1 MHKIERAIA
10 VHDAWVADGRPG
22 TLAELCAAHPDLAD
36 HLSALAADPDELDR
50 AIADEEPVGKTLGDF
65 RLVSEL
71 GRGGMGVVYLARQV
85 SLDREVAVKVLPH
98 HLTLQASTVA
108 RFRREANLAARLEHP
123 GIVAIHAVGRDGDVH
138 WFAMERIVGARLAR
152 VDRRTGQRRTV
163 RQCAEIAAAVADAL
177 AHAHAHGVLHRDVK
191 PSNVLMR
198 DDGQPVLTDFGLAR
212 DLGTDR
218 ITRTGNYAGTPV
230 YSAPEQIAGRSD
242 VDARADVWS
251 LGATLY
257 ELLTERLPFDADS
270 ELAVLEKI
278 RSEEPVDPLRL
289 VPDLALDLAA
299 IVLKALEKD
308 PARRYQSAAE
318 LRDDLRAFL
327 EYRPVTARRASR
339 AVRVGRWLQ
348 RHPGWRAALVVAGGA
363 LLAMPWLMS
372 AAVADERDRAV
383 AAEQSARLQAYAANV
398 LAAHNALAAGDS
410 GQAAQRLAA
419 CPEDLRGF
427 EWTFVASSM
436 DRSLWTAR
444 LGPAAI
450 ESVAMSP
457 DAKWL
462 AAGDAAGEVALLA
475 AGEAQPRWRRRVA
488 NADAVVRVAI
498 DDGARWVVAAT
509 SAGAARSFDL
519 ATGQC
524 LGELGPVGGVEAA
537 AISPDG
543 ALVTR
548 SDGGGRY
555 RIAEAPL
562 LADERFVTLAI
573 GSDHPRERFVSDGEA
588 MLGSVQGGALAR
600 WNLRTGARE
609 AAWSTRV
616 ITAFLCSDRALR
628 QGLGY
633 SSQIGFAWW
642 RAGEPEGARLHPER
656 RVPTCLAVAPDG
668 TQFAAGCQ
676 TGEALVYAT
685 TGTPRLARILLG
697 HRAAVRS
704 ITAGPDGWLAT
715 GAADGSVKLWNTL
728 LDAGAGEIAGTGFG
742 PSLSVDGEGHPID
755 ILGDAFFVGAQNG
768 VVRRIDRRTGAVA
781 WQQQLSHWINGL
793 AVVGDGAAIACQY
806 HQVVQFLSTADGALL
821 GPPMNLPEIGYARRF
836 VASPDRRRIAILDT
850 AGAVGVFDALE
861 RRLLAH
867 RPVVTLAPRGPH
879 GALAWTPDGAQL
891 VVGSDDG
898 TVRVLAADTLAQVA
912 EHDVGALVGSL
923 AVDGDALVVATWDR
937 DAKVGALKRLR
948 RDDGTAIAER
958 EVTALVVA
966 IAMLPGRCALARWD
980 GRLALHRSD
989 DLAPMLELPQPA
1001 RSLWN
1006 VQAAP
1011 DGDWL
1016 ALQCYGGEPRMVVA
1030 RTDVPALAD
1039 CGKQAAMTLARNLAA
1054 EAIDTTGWAPQA
1066 RAALLQRQD
1075 LAPAVRDA
1083 AIAALPPTSD
1093 WRLLL
1098 VALHYGV
1105 TLDASFG
1112 QQQRLRAILPCLRE
1126 AVAWTSDTIR
1136 DNRRLHLALVAVRL
1150 GEIAE
1155 AEATVATVDVARLG
1169 TGWETMLLRFLRA
1182 RFALARGDRAT
1193 SATELAAL
1201 RAAVARHDEWT
1212 FGPDLVREV
1221 ETLLA
1226 Q

>member
-22 TLAELCAAHPDLAD
+22 TLAALCAAHPDLAE
-36 HLSALAADPDELDR
+36 HLTALASDPDELDR

-65 RLVSEL
+65 RLVGEL

-152 VDRRTGQRRTV
+152 VDRRTGERRTV

-191 PSNVLMR
+191 PSNILMR

-230 YSAPEQIAGRSD
+230 YSAPEQIAGRND

-257 ELLTERLPFDADS
+257 ELLTDRLPFDADS

-289 VPDLALDLAA
+289 VPDLAPDLAA

-308 PARRYQSAAE
+308 PARRYQTAAE

-372 AAVADERDRAV
+372 AAVAGERDRAV

-444 LGPAAI
+444 LGAAAI

-488 NADAVVRVAI
+488 DAAVTRVAI
-498 DDGARWVVAAT
+498 DDGARWVLAAT
-509 SAGAARSFDL
+509 GAGAARAFDL

-524 LGELGPVGGVEAA
+524 LGELGPLGGEESA

-543 ALVTR
+543 TQVTR
-548 SDGGGRY
+548 SEGGGRY
-555 RIAEAPL
+555 RIADAPL
-562 LADERFVTLAI
+562 LANERIVTLDLA
-573 GSDHPRERFVSDGEA
+573 SDHPRERFASDGEA
-588 MLGSVQGGALAR
+588 MVGGVQGGAMAR
-600 WNLRTGARE
+600 WNLRTGKRE
-609 AAWSTRV
+609 AAWSTDV
-616 ITAFLCSDRALR
+616 ITAYLCADRGLR
-628 QGLGY
+628 HVLSY
-633 SSQIGFAWW
+633 SSLIGFAWW
-642 RAGEPEGARLHPER
+642 RAGEQDGLRLHPER
-656 RVPTCLAVAPDG
+656 RVPTCLAIAPDG

-685 TGTPRLARILLG
+685 SGTPRLARILLG
-697 HRAAVRS
+697 HRATVRS
-704 ITAGPDGWLAT
+704 IAAGPNGWLAT
-715 GAADGSVKLWNTL
+715 GAADGTVKLWNTL
-728 LDAGAGEIAGTGFG
+728 LDAGAGEITGTGFG

-755 ILGDAFFVGAQNG
+755 LLGDAFFVGAQNG

-781 WQQQLSHWINGL
+781 WQQQLGHWVNGL
-793 AVVGDGAAIACQY
+793 AIVGDGAAIACQY
-806 HQVVQFLSTADGALL
+806 HQVVQFLSTTDGALL
-821 GPPMNLPEIGYARRF
+821 GPPMEVPEIGYARRF
-836 VASPDRRRIAILDT
+836 VASPDRRRIAILDSY
-850 AGAVGVFDALE
+850 GKVGVIDPVA

-867 RPVVTLAPRGPH
+867 RQVAKIVPRGPH
-879 GALAWTPDGAQL
+879 GGLAWTPDGAQL

-898 TVRVLAADTLAQVA
+898 RVHVLAADTLATVA
-912 EHDVGALVGSL
+912 EHEVGALVGAL
-923 AVDGDALVVATWDR
+923 AVDGDALIVATWDR
-937 DAKVGALKRLR
+937 ESKTGALKRLR
-948 RDDGTAIAER
+948 RSDGGTLAEGD
-958 EVTALVVA
+958 VTALVVA

-989 DLAPMLELPQPA
+989 DLAAMLELPQPA
-1001 RSLWN
+1001 RGLWN

-1011 DGDWL
+1011 SGDWL
-1016 ALQCYGGEPRMVVA
+1016 ALQCYGGDPRMLVA
-1030 RTDVPALAD
+1030 RTDAPALAD
-1039 CGKQAAMTLARNLAA
+1039 CGTQAAMTLARNLAA
-1054 EAIDTTGWAPQA
+1054 EAIDLTGWAPQA
-1066 RAALLQRQD
+1066 RAALLARQD

-1093 WRLLL
+1093 WRLVLA
-1098 VALHYGV
+1098 ALQHGV

-1112 QQQRLRAILPCLRE
+1112 QRERLRAMLPCLRE
-1126 AVAWTSDTIR
+1126 AVAWTSETTR
-1136 DNRRLHLALVAVRL
+1136 DNRRLHHALVAFRL
-1150 GEIAE
+1150 GEIGE
-1155 AEATVATVDVARLG
+1155 AESVVAAVDVDRLG
-1169 TGWETMLLRFLRA
+1169 TGWETMLLHFLRA
-1182 RFALARGDRAT
+1182 QFALARGDRAT
-1193 SATELAAL
+1193 SAAELVAL
-1201 RAAVARHDEWT
+1201 RADVARHGDRS